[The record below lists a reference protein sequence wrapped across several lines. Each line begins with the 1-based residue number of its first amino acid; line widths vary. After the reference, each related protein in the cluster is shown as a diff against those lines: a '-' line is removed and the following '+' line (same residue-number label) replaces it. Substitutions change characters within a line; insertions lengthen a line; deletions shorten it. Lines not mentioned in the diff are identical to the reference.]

1 MPLDPAVAGFLSAL
15 RSAGVP
21 PGFAGTPAEMR
32 ERMRGA
38 IEGNWDPATFAP
50 VKSVDDVVIGGGL
63 RLKIVQ
69 PKLDGAGPG
78 PVPTVLYFHPGGFV
92 MGSAHLMQDV
102 ARRLAHDLGAWV
114 VSVDY
119 RLAPEA
125 PFPAGVEDAMTALCW
140 VYDSIGDLGGDAA
153 CIGLAGESSGA
164 NLATVT
170 ALRARDAGIPVAGQ
184 LLASPVT
191 NFATHYPSVAENADG
206 YFLTRDDLAV
216 IRMLYLNDD
225 DTLAEDPLVSPALT
239 SVLSGVAPAVIGVAG
254 YDPLRDDGTVYAAR
268 LLEAGVPTTLR
279 VYPGLIH
286 PFFGMPGLSPAADA
300 AVSELTGLLGGLLA
314 VPTAAEPVPETKENA

>member
-1 MPLDPAVAGFLSAL
+1 MTLDPDVAGFLSAL
-15 RSAGVP
+15 RSAGAP
-21 PGFAGTPAEMR
+21 PGFAGTPGEMR

-38 IEGNWDPATFAP
+38 IEGSWDPAAFAP
-50 VKSVDDVVIGGGL
+50 VKSVDDVTVGGV
-63 RLKIVQ
+63 RLKVVQ
-69 PKLDGAGPG
+69 PLADAADPG

-119 RLAPEA
+119 RLAPEH
-125 PFPAGVEDAMTALCW
+125 PFPAAVDDAMAALTW
-140 VYDSIGDLGGDAA
+140 VTNSVGELGGDPARV
-153 CIGLAGESSGA
+153 GLAGESSGA
-164 NLATVT
+164 NLAAVT

-191 NFATHYPSVAENADG
+191 DFSASFPSVAENADG

-216 IRMLYLNDD
+216 IRWLYFEDD
-225 DTLAEDPLVSPALT
+225 DARAADPCVSPALAPDLT
-239 SVLSGVAPAVIGVAG
+239 GAAPAVIGVAG
-254 YDPLRDDGTVYAAR
+254 FDPLRDDGIVYAAR
-268 LLEAGVPTTLR
+268 LLEAGVPTALR

-286 PFFGMPGLSPAADA
+286 PFFGMPGLSPAAGA
-300 AVSELTGLLGGLLA
+300 AVSELTGLLGAVLGGLGLGS
-314 VPTAAEPVPETKENA
+314 PQDG